1 MGAILQKWRVSKW
14 EIRRDGTKTFRI
26 VQPLCSRYRGFYVK
40 GGLHE
45 NCDGTTTGCGGLQ
58 NCVEGEVGKVCI
70 FRQGEYV
77 CMVAVVFH
85 QSRRSILCKGD
96 LNENVDVQLK
106 KCVEVKL
113 ISTYFGVE
121 AYCNTKL
128 LPCQQCIIFAFSFFL
143 INFRRIFQIGR

>member
-1 MGAILQKWRVSKW
+1 MHFQTGI
-14 EIRRDGTKTFRI
+14 IRLHGSSCF
-26 VQPLCSRYRGFYVK
+26 FY
-40 GGLHE
+40 
-45 NCDGTTTGCGGLQ
+45 
-58 NCVEGEVGKVCI
+58 
-70 FRQGEYV
+70 
-77 CMVAVVFH
+77 

-128 LPCQQCIIFAFSFFL
+128 LPCQQCIIFAFSFFSS
-143 INFRRIFQIGR
+143 IFDAYSRSDAEPNPPRIIP